1 MIYLLPLNDLPRPL
15 LKSLLLARR
24 IWSEIA
30 ISTVLT
36 LHRFSATKATHVQ
49 GAPTCLERLELTTR
63 HVLET
68 N

>member
-1 MIYLLPLNDLPRPL
+1 MIYLLPLHELPRPL
-15 LKSLLLARR
+15 IKSFSLARH
-24 IWSEIA
+24 IWSEIS